1 MRPSSPDRLHA
12 AAADSAACRAA
23 IRTGSRSFHAAS
35 RLLPDRVAGPA
46 IALYAFCRTADDAVD
61 GPGGGAAVLE
71 RLTDR
76 LDRVYAGRPAN
87 FAADRAFADA
97 VALHGL
103 PRALPGALLEGFAWD
118 VAGRRYQDLPGLL
131 AYAARVAG
139 SVGAMMAVVMGV
151 RSPAVLA
158 RACELGVAM
167 QLSNIARDVGADA
180 AAGRLY
186 LPVDWLAEAGL
197 APDTL
202 LRQPVQ
208 SPALTA
214 VVERLLGEADILYAR
229 ADAGIAALPL
239 PCRPGIA
246 AARLLYAA
254 IGDAVRRGGADPA
267 RRARVPGYRKIGL
280 LGQVPTR
287 LFGAKAALAPA
298 PLPAVA
304 FLVDAGCQAS
314 TLPHAEPW
322 RVGDRFNWLLD
333 LFERL
338 ERVSLAERGG

>member
-12 AAADSAACRAA
+12 AAADLAACRVA

-71 RLTDR
+71 RLTER
-76 LDRVYAGRPAN
+76 LDRVYAGRPAD
-87 FAADRAFADA
+87 FAADRAFADM
-97 VALHGL
+97 VALHDL
-103 PRALPGALLEGFAWD
+103 PRALPEALLEGFAWD
-118 VAGRRYQDLPGLL
+118 VAGGRYADLPALL
-131 AYAARVAG
+131 AYATRVAG

-186 LPVDWLAEAGL
+186 LPLEWLAEAGL
-197 APDTL
+197 APDAL
-202 LRQPVQ
+202 LRQPMQ
-208 SPALTA
+208 SPALTS
-214 VVERLLGEADILYAR
+214 VVTRLLAEADTLYAR

-239 PCRPGIA
+239 VCRPGIA

-267 RRARVPGYRKIGL
+267 RRARVPGYRKLGL
-280 LGQVPTR
+280 LAQVPAHLSAR
-287 LFGAKAALAPA
+287 QPAIAPA

-304 FLVDAGCQAS
+304 FLVDAACHAHALSQA
-314 TLPHAEPW
+314 APW
-322 RVGDRFNWLLD
+322 RIGDRFVWLLD

-338 ERVSLAERGG
+338 ERISLAQRGG